1 MSTKTMEDLRDVLF
15 STLQGIK
22 DGSMDIEKSRA
33 INDISKTLVDT
44 AKVEVDYLRTCGGGE
59 STFIESA
66 VGAKNLP
73 PSLPREPLSN
83 GISGIVRHRLQG

>member
-1 MSTKTMEDLRDVLF
+1 MATPTRIYHINLE
-15 STLQGIK
+15 GIPYLV
-22 DGSMDIEKSRA
+22 RA
-33 INDISKTLVDT
+33 AHPSAELMHVARHVVQT

-66 VGAKNLP
+66 VGAKSLP